1 MFASSIC
8 CLFRSSVATISSSS
22 PITEPSQGP
31 GKRLDKEV
39 DDLEEASEEVREE
52 AAGRDLESEAVNEV
66 VLPNF
71 NKYYRQSTKRWSLS

>member
-1 MFASSIC
+1 MIVCLLVRSSIA
-8 CLFRSSVATISSSS
+8 SISSSS
-22 PITEPSQGP
+22 SITEPSQGP

-39 DDLEEASEEVREE
+39 DDLEEAIEVVREE

>member
-1 MFASSIC
+1 M
-8 CLFRSSVATISSSS
+8 
-22 PITEPSQGP
+22 EH
-31 GKRLDKEV
+31 LDKEV
-39 DDLEEASEEVREE
+39 DDFSEAIEEVQEE

>member
-1 MFASSIC
+1 MLACSILNC
-8 CLFRSSVATISSSS
+8 FNIVIFVNYRTFPRAR
-22 PITEPSQGP
+22 EY
-31 GKRLDKEV
+31 LDKEV
-39 DDLEEASEEVREE
+39 DDLEEALEEVREE